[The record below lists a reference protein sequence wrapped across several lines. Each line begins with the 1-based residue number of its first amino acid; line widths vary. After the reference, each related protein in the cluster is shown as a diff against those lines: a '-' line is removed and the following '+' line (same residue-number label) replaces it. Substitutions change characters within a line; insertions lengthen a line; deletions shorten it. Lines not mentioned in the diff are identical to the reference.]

1 MPTTPNRGLV
11 LPLDSYEDLDAA
23 VELAQAAEELGYGFV
38 TMGETNGRN
47 VPLVL
52 GLLAERTT
60 DIGLADDV
68 LTPFARTPT
77 TLGQTA
83 ATLQEVSDGRFRLRL
98 GASSPALVERWH
110 GVEFDRPLRHVREA
124 IEIVRQVQSGNR
136 LDYDGEF
143 FSPNTLKL
151 ESPPPTPPAPVDVA
165 ALGPKATEMTGRFAD
180 GWVPQL
186 LTIDALEDRLADL
199 RRGADL
205 GGRTID
211 ELLVTPHLRACAI
224 EDRSLARHHA
234 RQHVAF
240 MIARY
245 GPYYRKAI
253 ADAGWVDVTEA
264 VRTAWNDGDRD
275 GALEAIPDALLDDL
289 VAAGTPAEARS
300 QVERFE
306 AVDGVDA
313 VQVSF
318 FGPMDETE
326 RRETMR
332 VLAPRRPY

>member
-1 MPTTPNRGLV
+1 MTENLRRGLV
-11 LPLDSYEDLDAA
+11 LPMDAYDDLDAA
-23 VELAQAAEELGYGFV
+23 VDTAQMAEELGYGFV

-52 GLLAERTT
+52 GLLADRTT
-60 DIGLADDV
+60 DIGIADDV
-68 LTPFARTPT
+68 LSPFSRTPT

-83 ATLQEVSDGRFRLRL
+83 ATLQELSGGRFRLRL
-98 GASSPALVERWH
+98 GTSSPALVERWH

-124 IEIVRQVQSGNR
+124 VEIIRQVQSGDR
-136 LDYDGEF
+136 LDYDGEI
-143 FSPNTLKL
+143 FSPDTLKL
-151 ESPPPTPPAPVDVA
+151 ESPAPEPPAPVDVA
-165 ALGPKATEMTGRFAD
+165 ALGPKATEMAGRFAD

-186 LTIDALEDRLADL
+186 LTIDALEERLADL
-199 RRGADL
+199 RRGAEL
-205 GGRTID
+205 GDRTAD

-224 EDRSLARHHA
+224 EDGSRARRHA

-253 ADAGWVDVTEA
+253 ADAGWADVTEA
-264 VRTAWNDGDRD
+264 VRSAWDDGDRD
-275 GALEAIPDALLDDL
+275 GALAAIPDELLDDL
-289 VAAGTPAEARS
+289 VAAGTPNDARE
-300 QVERFE
+300 QLERFE

-318 FGPMDETE
+318 FGPMDEAE
-326 RRETMR
+326 RRATMR
-332 VLAPRRPY
+332 ALAPR

>member
-1 MPTTPNRGLV
+1 MGEGHNRGVV
-11 LPLDSYEDLDAA
+11 LPISSYDDLEKP
-23 VELAQAAEELGYGFV
+23 VEMAQLAEKLGYGFV
-38 TMGETNGRN
+38 STGETNGRN

-68 LTPFARTPT
+68 LSPFSRTPS

-83 ATLQEVSDGRFRLRL
+83 ATLQEISGGRFRLRL
-98 GASSPALVERWH
+98 GASSPALVEKWH
-110 GVEFDRPLRHVREA
+110 GVDFERPLRQVREA
-124 IEIVRQVQSGNR
+124 IEIVRQVQSGQR

-151 ESPPPTPPAPVDVA
+151 ESPPPDPPAPIDVA

-186 LTIDALEDRLADL
+186 LTIDALEDRLDDL

-205 GGRTID
+205 GDRSVD
-211 ELLVTPHLRACAI
+211 ELQVTPHLRACAI
-224 EDRSLARHHA
+224 EDGDRARDHA
-234 RQHVAF
+234 RRHVAF

-245 GPYYRKAI
+245 GPYYRQAI
-253 ADAGWVDVTEA
+253 ADAGWSSVTET
-264 VRTAWNDGDRD
+264 VRDTWNDGDRE
-275 GALEAIPDALLDDL
+275 GAVAAIPDELLDEL
-289 VAAGTPAEARS
+289 VAAGTPSEARA
-300 QVERFE
+300 QLERFE
-306 AVDGVDA
+306 GVDDVDA

-332 VLAPRRPY
+332 ALSPRV